1 MPTPEQKKKLLKA
14 KIAVA
19 LHDELGRVPKT
30 EEIEQVFL
38 MARVM
43 YKAVLGLHFPHST
56 RFSGKEYHC
65 SSKASRREDL
75 QVEEPV
81 ACRDCAS
88 FDFHPTL
95 ASVLG
100 PTLIGHQVVEV
111 RQPREKHLLA
121 PFGVMEAFHR
131 EQLPLDG
138 VMGLIQQGA
147 GGGHLRVC
155 EHRIPPGFLLLE
167 PAPDALAIDRPRR
180 VG

>member
-1 MPTPEQKKKLLKA
+1 MWKFA
-14 KIAVA
+14 
-19 LHDELGRVPKT
+19 
-30 EEIEQVFL
+30 
-38 MARVM
+38 
-43 YKAVLGLHFPHST
+43 HST

-111 RQPREKHLLA
+111 RQPREKHLLV

-138 VMGLIQQGA
+138 VMGLIQQGLWP
-147 GGGHLRVC
+147 GYVGPFVEQVVPLLQ
-155 EHRIPPGFLLLE
+155 HRGV
-167 PAPDALAIDRPRR
+167 AR
-180 VG
+180 